1 MGALGVLSVALTY
14 VLGRKAGGPLVGLLA
29 ALFMAANPWLVF
41 YDRKLWAHIQV
52 VFSAVLLLLAW
63 QTVVVRRGRAAF
75 WFPVVAALQMQAHVL
90 ALVQGLSWLGAFVVA
105 PRRWLRRET
114 ALGLTV
120 AVVLLLPYAWALW
133 QHGGLGP
140 TAGGAPGS
148 STPTAEAI
156 VAPMLALRGAAQLF
170 GGDGLHI
177 LAGLPRGA
185 LTPWRIT
192 GELLLP
198 LALLLGLGVLRTALR
213 CRAGPAAPGARL
225 LLAWTVGPV
234 LLLTFAPL
242 RPPLQYWTVLL
253 PLPALYLAFGLEWVA
268 VGVAKA
274 VSHLLAPSSSQVAAR
289 SRLPPS
295 PGRCRWSAVVVLIVV
310 WTASYRDLL
319 LAVDTGAGA
328 TTFGPPLKRWEEA
341 TGAARAWAKRLG
353 TEEVRV
359 AVDGVDPGYQ
369 GEPAAVAGLIGSPPY
384 ARFVEPSS
392 PAALLL
398 AHDRPSLYL
407 WAVDAPEVE
416 AKLAEIGE
424 RVWEGQLVTGHP
436 PARLYRLPP
445 ASALSLGFQRLDPSP
460 TFDAGLALIGYAL
473 PENAQADQPFQ
484 ATLVW
489 RVLDPPMSVRSRD
502 MTAFNHILGADGKGV
517 AQADGMALLSRDW
530 WPGDVLIQPYSLTL
544 PAGTYRWRTGI
555 YSRADGGRSQ
565 LTTGGDSVDL
575 PPFTVR

>member
-1 MGALGVLSVALTY
+1 M
-14 VLGRKAGGPLVGLLA
+14 PLA
-29 ALFMAANPWLVF
+29 A
-41 YDRKLWAHIQV
+41 
-52 VFSAVLLLLAW
+52 
-63 QTVVVRRGRAAF
+63 
-75 WFPVVAALQMQAHVL
+75 
-90 ALVQGLSWLGAFVVA
+90 
-105 PRRWLRRET
+105 
-114 ALGLTV
+114 
-120 AVVLLLPYAWALW
+120 
-133 QHGGLGP
+133 
-140 TAGGAPGS
+140 
-148 STPTAEAI
+148 
-156 VAPMLALRGAAQLF
+156 
-170 GGDGLHI
+170 
-177 LAGLPRGA
+177 
-185 LTPWRIT
+185 
-192 GELLLP
+192 
-198 LALLLGLGVLRTALR
+198 LLGLGVLRTTLR
-213 CRAGPAAPGARL
+213 CRTGLAAQGARL
-225 LLAWTVGPV
+225 LLAWTVGPL

-253 PLPALYLAFGLEWVA
+253 PLPALYLALGLEWAA

-274 VSHLLAPSSSQVAAR
+274 ASRLAPSSRKTQPASVAA
-289 SRLPPS
+289 LPWALS
-295 PGRCRWSAVVVLIVV
+295 LAVVVALIAI

-319 LAVDTGAGA
+319 RAVDAGAGA
-328 TTFGPPLKRWEEA
+328 TTFGPPLKRWQEA
-341 TGAARAWAKRLG
+341 TGAARAWAQRLG

-416 AKLAEIGE
+416 TRLAQIGE
-424 RVWEGQLVTGHP
+424 RVWEGALVTGHP

-445 ASALSLGFQRLDPSP
+445 ATALSLGIQHLDPPS
-460 TFDAGLALIGYAL
+460 TFDAGLALIGYVL
-473 PENAQADQPFQ
+473 PENAQAEKPFQ

-502 MTAFNHILGADGKGV
+502 LTAFNHILGMDGKGV

-530 WPGDVLIQPYSLTL
+530 WPGDVLIQPYSLSL

-565 LTTGGDSVDL
+565 LIAGGDSVDL